1 MILYIN
7 SFYFLIWGKLYWIE
21 LLLFDLLGD
30 FRTYPLL
37 FESNTALKVGIKSF
51 WLMSLLSSAHFKAV
65 GSS

>member
-7 SFYFLIWGKLYWIE
+7 SFYFLIWGRLYWIE
-21 LLLFDLLGD
+21 LLSFDLLGD

-37 FESNTALKVGIKSF
+37 FESNMALKVRIKSF
-51 WLMSLLSSAHFKAV
+51 WLMSLVSSAHFKAV